1 MVLRLLSSCGVLES
15 TILDIDH
22 LACGD
27 LGVGTHT
34 NGGILEPILMGSLV
48 SLEFWVLK
56 PHIGCFDSPWMLY
69 GHWHVVT
76 L

>member
-15 TILDIDH
+15 TILDLDP

-34 NGGILEPILMGSLV
+34 NGGILEPILMGSLTHSYGV
-48 SLEFWVLK
+48 PGVLESLNLE
-56 PHIGCFDSPWMLY
+56 P
-69 GHWHVVT
+69 T
-76 L
+76 

>member
-15 TILDIDH
+15 TILDLDP

-34 NGGILEPILMGSLV
+34 DGGILEPILMGSLV
-48 SLEFWVLK
+48 SLKV
-56 PHIGCFDSPWMLY
+56 
-69 GHWHVVT
+69 
-76 L
+76 